1 MSRNRYLLP
10 LGVFLLVML
19 PVFRNALG
27 VTWQPLKDQ
36 VEFQCDNSN
45 TVPGYSV
52 YVVGNHPALGN
63 WDPAKAVK
71 LDPKPAPNNSTWTG
85 KVLFPGTDDGKD
97 VEWKCI
103 VRNENL
109 PTDVQKWLNNP
120 NNIVKLVFATKSVG
134 TF

>member
-1 MSRNRYLLP
+1 MSCNRYLLS
-10 LGVFLLVML
+10 GVFLLVTL
-19 PVFRNALG
+19 PVFRDALG
-27 VTWQPLKDQ
+27 VTWVPLKDE
-36 VEFQCDNSN
+36 VEFQCNNGN

-52 YVVGNHPALGN
+52 YVVGNHPELGN

-109 PTDVQKWLNNP
+109 PTDVQKWQNNP
-120 NNIVKLVFATKSVG
+120 NNTVKLVFATKSVG